1 MRERQQNVDG
11 GNTTELGVTGECA
24 RGGGGC
30 LSAMEGGRQGVGI
43 NGGCRIRLCSHW
55 PQLTKPDHPRS

>member
-24 RGGGGC
+24 RGGGGVFEC
-30 LSAMEGGRQGVGI
+30 
-43 NGGCRIRLCSHW
+43 NGGGKARGGHKWRM
-55 PQLTKPDHPRS
+55 